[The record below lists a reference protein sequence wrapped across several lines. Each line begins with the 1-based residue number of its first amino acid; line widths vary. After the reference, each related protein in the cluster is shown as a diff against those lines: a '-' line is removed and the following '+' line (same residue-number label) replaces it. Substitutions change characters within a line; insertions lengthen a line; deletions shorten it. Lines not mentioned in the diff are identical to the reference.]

1 MLKGL
6 YGELAAPLATN
17 PTLPSSV
24 GDGVVTGGVATY
36 SVASGGS
43 GYVSGDVGKT
53 VNVGGGTY
61 TTQAQVTIASVS
73 GGAVTGITIANAGIY
88 SAAPAQAQATSG
100 GGTTGAGL
108 TLYLTFAPIAQT
120 LFGGAAPADGW
131 KIVNPN
137 ASGDMW
143 ASDNGTTPSAN
154 GASSYRCAASGG
166 SCKTEPGE
174 RPPGSPVQLL
184 GATIGASFIARRW

>member
-1 MLKGL
+1 M
-6 YGELAAPLATN
+6 
-17 PTLPSSV
+17 
-24 GDGVVTGGVATY
+24 
-36 SVASGGS
+36 
-43 GYVSGDVGKT
+43 SGDVGKT

-131 KIVNPN
+131 KIVDPN